1 MRHNLQTIPRSRVL
15 WFGMSLSFLA
25 LLCIASLLHAQAIDL
40 TEEQP
45 AVSDATQSTTSGQSR
60 PQGNLTPLPLRAPI
74 SRRQVVSDHL
84 VRLAE
89 YLLMGST
96 TPAQH
101 QLDCA
106 RFLMDEAIKLTPN
119 SPELWWQRAELAAAE
134 NDTAMQRKALREY
147 LRLRPE
153 HDAVE
158 LQLIQLDL
166 NEAQTVEERLQKVRD
181 LLEGDRASRMTQ
193 ALKSRLAFYASNA
206 ARELGD
212 TDQSLRWL
220 LQALRADKSNKQ
232 AAVAA
237 YQVLVDRNVG
247 PEKIGQALTS
257 IIEADPYDPA
267 PRQRLADLLLRE
279 RDFEHAALFY
289 QIAADLLAFPP
300 GDRNYYERLLQA
312 NPDTDFIRRWT
323 IALATSGQPE
333 KALEILQQT
342 ELAMRSI
349 ARKVELQQQA
359 QQETQGDGQDE
370 LLPEPDDV
378 GIDEDEE
385 TAQPPAATEI
395 KLPVDLQAVR
405 VAILSTMPNREQDVK
420 DQFDTL
426 AAMVQQQAGG
436 QLTPEATAGLRWWAD
451 MFNVPY
457 NAAVADESD
466 LDEQLLAR
474 LNGFAL
480 LRSDSLVEAEKKFT
494 PFAGSDPYCA
504 LGYVMTRLTD
514 QSVKLDRKVQ
524 LLQAVVNQ
532 APDQI
537 TAVLASNMLR
547 ELDATTRN
555 TPSAQR
561 LREITVGWNA
571 RTLNPATIDERSQMP
586 TGLVDLKLDFDPIEY
601 DYLEPIRGTLT
612 VRNVA
617 SVPLSFGQGG
627 VAADLLQVQV
637 TPKAGGGARI
647 PMPVYFTQA
656 IGRKLRI
663 EQGETFEIPVR
674 LDRGL
679 FGLILDDQMDNALT
693 YGMPEGLSRVSGPG
707 QTFTMNL
714 RVAAGLQPTPF
725 GGFMTSV
732 RTVQSRFFL
741 VQRNALQAPMSRYK
755 ELVTAMERGKS
766 SNEDLIAISAL
777 SAIQSMDVPTD
788 ELEDLRD
795 AVDEAVVNQF
805 AKMDDLAKVWTL
817 AMLPKVE
824 NDRFVKIYA
833 EAEDS
838 DNDLVV
844 AMVLVHHV
852 TDPNDTRLEF
862 LANNGSREIRRFAQ
876 AHKKY
881 LADVK
886 EYVDQMEAEEAAAS
900 TATAP

>member
-1 MRHNLQTIPRSRVL
+1 MQQNLQTIPRNRVL

-25 LLCIASLLHAQAIDL
+25 LLSIASLLHAQAIDL
-40 TEEQP
+40 TDEPTPGNATEGVEPPPGQAQP
-45 AVSDATQSTTSGQSR
+45 R
-60 PQGNLTPLPLRAPI
+60 GNVTPLTLRAPI
-74 SRRQVVSDHL
+74 SRRQAVSDHL
-84 VRLAE
+84 TRLAE
-89 YLLMGST
+89 FLLTGNNA
-96 TPAQH
+96 PAAY
-101 QLDCA
+101 QLDSA

-166 NEAQTVEERLQKVRD
+166 NEAQTVEDRMQKVRD
-181 LLEGDRASRMTQ
+181 LLEGYRASRMTP

-220 LQALRADKSNKQ
+220 LQALKADKTNKQ

-237 YQVLVDRNVG
+237 YQVLVDRQVG
-247 PEKIGQALTS
+247 SRQIGQALTS

-267 PRQRLADLLLRE
+267 PRHKLADLLLRE
-279 RDFEHAALFY
+279 RDYEHAALFY

-300 GDRNYYERLLQA
+300 GERAYYERLLQA
-312 NPDTDFIRRWT
+312 NPDTDFVRRWA

-349 ARKVELQQQA
+349 TRKIELQQEA
-359 QQETQGDGQDE
+359 RENDQGMEDP
-370 LLPEPDDV
+370 LPREDVNNEGEGTTNNAPDASEV
-378 GIDEDEE
+378 
-385 TAQPPAATEI
+385 
-395 KLPVDLQAVR
+395 KLPADLQVLR
-405 VAILSTMPNREQDVK
+405 VAILSTLPNREQDVK
-420 DQFDTL
+420 DQFDVL
-426 AAMVQQQAGG
+426 ANMIRQQANGKD
-436 QLTPEATAGLRWWAD
+436 LSAETAAGLHWWAD

-457 NAAVADESD
+457 NAAAVDESD

-480 LRSDSLVEAEKKFT
+480 LRSDSLIEAEKKFM
-494 PFAGSDPYCA
+494 PFAGNDPYCA

-514 QSVKLDRKVQ
+514 QSVKRDRKVQ

-537 TAVLASNMLR
+537 TAVLAANLLR

-555 TPSAQR
+555 TLAAQR
-561 LREITVGWNA
+561 IREVTVGWNP
-571 RTLNPATIDERSQMP
+571 RTLNPAQIDDRSQMAA
-586 TGLVDLKLDFDPIEY
+586 GLIDLSLDFDPIEY
-601 DYLEPIRGTLT
+601 DYLGPIRGTLT

-627 VAADLLQVQV
+627 VAPDLLQVQV

-663 EQGETFEIPVR
+663 DQGEAFEIPVR

-679 FGLILDDQMDNALT
+679 FGLVLDDQMDNALT
-693 YGMPEGLSRVSGPG
+693 YGMPEGLSRVSGPD

-725 GGFMTSV
+725 GGFLTGV

-755 ELVTAMERGKS
+755 ELITAMERGKS

-805 AKMDDLAKVWTL
+805 SKMDDLAKVWTL

-844 AMVLVHHV
+844 AMLLVHHV

-862 LANNGSREIRRFAQ
+862 LSNNGSREIRRFAQ

-881 LADVK
+881 LTDLK